1 MNSQEM
7 QRAILLVVSRI
18 PAGKVASYGQI
29 AELAGL
35 PGKARL
41 VGRTMSHLPAQSDI
55 PWHRVVNAAG
65 KISLPERSGGFERQK
80 SRLLAEGIELSGS
93 RISLAKYR
101 W

>member
-1 MNSQEM
+1 MDSHEM

-18 PAGKVASYGQI
+18 PAGKVASYGQV

-41 VGRTMSHLPAQSDI
+41 VGRIMSRLPPDSDI
-55 PWHRVVNAAG
+55 PWYRVVNAAG
-65 KISLPERSGGFERQK
+65 KISLPERSGGHARQK
-80 SRLLAEGIELSGS
+80 SQLEKEGVEVNGS
-93 RISLAKYR
+93 RIALAKYR